1 MNVKLKTIAAL
12 LTGEFFRLHFGADG
26 LSNRG
31 RTMNMTK
38 SGLVAGTTSTYTTTV
53 ATKCTIRGKWAT
65 DLAIQTNTATPTTD
79 ARTSAAFT
87 ALGDNQCTVIVL
99 GVNAA
104 GAIQACQGSIED
116 TEVGVTT
123 TAGAFI
129 KRPQFPALPDDFC
142 PLGYNVVRTAP
153 SAAAW
158 TFGTS
163 NWTAT
168 GITMTNFIE
177 VTELPDRPQ
186 QA

>member
-1 MNVKLKTIAAL
+1 MDQ
-12 LTGEFFRLHFGADG
+12 LTV
-26 LSNRG
+26 RG
-31 RTMNMTK
+31 RTMNMGK
-38 SGLVAGTTSTYTTTV
+38 SGITKGTTSTYTTTV

-79 ARTSAAFT
+79 DGNADAAFR
-87 ALGDNQCTVIVL
+87 ALADNQATVIVF

-104 GAIQACQGSIED
+104 GAIRAAQGSIEP
-116 TEVGVTT
+116 TEVGITT

-129 KRPQFPALPDDFC
+129 NRPQFPSLPEDFC
-142 PLGYNVVRTAP
+142 AIGYVVVRTAP

-163 NWTAT
+163 SWTAT
-168 GITMTNFIE
+168 GITSTDVIE
-177 VTELPDRPQ
+177 VSELPDRPQ